1 MQNAVKMWDF
11 LKFSG
16 IFALP
21 VKMTKKLHY
30 DILKKTPSERR
41 IGKKGDNHAV

>member
-1 MQNAVKMWDF
+1 MQNTVKMWNF

-16 IFALP
+16 RFALP
-21 VKMTKKLHY
+21 GRMTKKLHY
-30 DILKKTPSERR
+30 DILKKTSLEKR